1 MNSLD
6 KRRDDRSIDVFSK
19 NIKDFTQ
26 REFYWGIA
34 FKTYLQ
40 ENGFNCEILEN
51 GVDNSGK
58 LIINELDNNNPDK
71 ILKFKDKKILLEI
84 KTIPEYINNFFTF
97 KVSSLRSCLEHNAII
112 LVPKKYEFFI
122 IQTQAISKLLQYP
135 HKIYDRFSP
144 NDLAIRIYKKDIEE
158 MLSNRYMI
166 KSKWGNL
173 SGKFIENNYNV
184 LFRKKTNK

>member
-1 MNSLD
+1 MKSLD
-6 KRRDDRSIDVFSK
+6 KRRDMRSIDVFAK

-26 REFYWGIA
+26 REFCWGVA

-51 GVDNSGK
+51 GVDNSGS
-58 LIINELDNNNPDK
+58 LIINELENNNPDK
-71 ILKFKDKKILLEI
+71 IFIFQDKKILVEI
-84 KTIPEYINNFFTF
+84 KTIPEHINNFFTF
-97 KVSSLRSCLEHNAII
+97 KVSSLISCLEHNAII
-112 LVPKKYEFFI
+112 LIPKKNEFFI
-122 IQTQAISKLLQYP
+122 ILTQTINKLLEYP

-158 MLSNRYMI
+158 MINNKLII

-173 SGKFIENNYNV
+173 SGKFIENNYNI
-184 LFRKKTNK
+184 LFREKDK